1 MNCTVKDL
9 LGKKRNIRISDE
21 NKSTPISRF
30 YFISIVTFRETVMSE
45 ARHSLFIFRIINDD
59 HILRLTKVLL
69 YSWGRTYF
77 KRSL

>member
-45 ARHSLFIFRIINDD
+45 ARHSLFIVHFSYN
-59 HILRLTKVLL
+59 
-69 YSWGRTYF
+69 
-77 KRSL
+77 